1 MQDISIQKTADVL
14 NVNLQKQQ
22 PVRTQGQSFQ
32 QILKNSLQ
40 EANDLQ
46 LQANNAIQQLTSGN
60 RENIHE
66 TMIAIEKA
74 NISFQLIMQVRNKIL
89 DAYQEIMR
97 MPL

>member
-1 MQDISIQKTADVL
+1 MKDISIQKTAGVL
-14 NVNLQKQQ
+14 NANLQKQQ
-22 PVRTQGQSFQ
+22 PVRTQDQSFQ

-46 LQANNAIQQLTSGN
+46 LQAGNAIQQLASGN

-74 NISFQLIMQVRNKIL
+74 NISFQLMKTKNLLIMSFLR
-89 DAYQEIMR
+89 
-97 MPL
+97 